1 MNFVLVTG
9 PAITVECVAC
19 HQNVI
24 AGDLPYKNASR
35 GEECQPDTVYADA
48 DSGPVK
54 AYYCQEC
61 AAKLS
66 VDDPTRSVNQFY
78 TTTAGDEID
87 HAKLVTE

>member
-1 MNFVLVTG
+1 MNFALVTG

-19 HQNVI
+19 HRNVV
-24 AGDLPYKNASR
+24 AGDLPYTNASR
-35 GEECQPDTVYADA
+35 GEERLPDTVYLDCNN
-48 DSGPVK
+48 DPIPS
-54 AYYCQEC
+54 YYCQEC

-87 HAKLVTE
+87 HAKLVSE